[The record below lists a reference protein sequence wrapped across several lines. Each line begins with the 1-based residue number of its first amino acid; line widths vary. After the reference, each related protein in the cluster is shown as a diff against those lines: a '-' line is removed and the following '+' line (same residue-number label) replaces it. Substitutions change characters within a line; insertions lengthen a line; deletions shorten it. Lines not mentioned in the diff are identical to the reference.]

1 MWSTPLRVFER
12 DVMRNINRRKKQVN
26 RLTTMI
32 KNVLSELYIQTMRPA
47 KTLIWNVWQET
58 ASDFQI
64 TVLFLLWRIIQSS
77 KMLWLSAYPVC
88 GKSVFSK
95 YLIDR
100 RVRCWRWTWKRQ
112 PYVIYF
118 FFKRW
123 SLLMSKICI
132 QYLSFQDLEKEISVS
147 SYKTGFHEVFWRPEI
162 DYCFLLYL
170 AQQWAIHFP
179 EAESLPDLVLIDT
192 MVNRTCDKSSRS
204 FEIGLLLCWFLENR
218 ADFRFG
224 FTNLIVESYFGHA
237 AVVEWSLQRN
247 NVNINAR
254 DDLYS
259 RTPLSWTTRNGHE
272 AVIVL
277 LLRGDVEADC
287 KDYGG

>member
-1 MWSTPLRVFER
+1 M
-12 DVMRNINRRKKQVN
+12 
-26 RLTTMI
+26 
-32 KNVLSELYIQTMRPA
+32 
-47 KTLIWNVWQET
+47 
-58 ASDFQI
+58 
-64 TVLFLLWRIIQSS
+64 
-77 KMLWLSAYPVC
+77 
-88 GKSVFSK
+88 
-95 YLIDR
+95 
-100 RVRCWRWTWKRQ
+100 
-112 PYVIYF
+112 
-118 FFKRW
+118 
-123 SLLMSKICI
+123 
-132 QYLSFQDLEKEISVS
+132 
-147 SYKTGFHEVFWRPEI
+147 
-162 DYCFLLYL
+162 YL